1 MRGAIHWL
9 PSLLVA
15 VVLTGAAWA
24 WLGRPVDLPPAP
36 EEKLHCASYTPFRG
50 SQTPFDRSL
59 MIPKAQI
66 EEDLK
71 QLQPVTNC
79 IRTYAV
85 DQGLDQAVP
94 VAREL
99 GMQVL
104 LGIWIGRDVEANEA
118 QIKTAVDLAKT
129 YPETIK
135 AIVVG
140 NEVLLRGEQ
149 TGETLAKL
157 AARVRS
163 ESGRPVTYADVW
175 EYWLRAPQALK
186 DAVDFITIHILP
198 YWEDDPLPVSEGI
211 AHLQEIVEHVQS
223 KFPGRPIMVGE
234 TGWPSAGRW
243 REDAAPSIVN
253 QARYLREFLVYAKA
267 HALDYNFIEA
277 FDQPWKRWLEGTAG
291 GFWGLFHED
300 RTPKFSW
307 DEPVSEHPD
316 WPLQAGISVALG
328 FGILVL
334 ARFWRHNAGIMPCVL
349 ASLGAMLAGTALVLH
364 VEHGWHTARNNWEW
378 LLECAI
384 GLQTAATAVLLI
396 AVSLAGRLR
405 DAGGSLLE
413 AIAWLRPSWLHPA
426 MRSSPMRSPTMRQ
439 VLVVVGAVAL
449 SCASNLLVRSALPAV
464 YNAFP
469 VAVGLVSGLVF
480 GLIAIVGLGWRPT
493 IALPDIRKSIA
504 VLRLATLIGAATVSL
519 GLCFDSRYRDFPI
532 EAYLVPALFFLVVDR
547 ARRGIVAAQA
557 DRREEA
563 ALGLLLAG
571 MAVFVFINETPLNL
585 ESDLWCVLT
594 LLLALP
600 GIGAWRGLWV
610 QRRMMRR
617 SAASRPTAAK
627 PAL

>member
-1 MRGAIHWL
+1 MRGAIAWL
-9 PSLLVA
+9 PPLLVA
-15 VVLTGAAWA
+15 VALTVAAWA
-24 WLGRPVDLPPAP
+24 WLGHPVDMPPAP
-36 EEKLHCASYTPFRG
+36 EPKLHCASYTPFRG
-50 SQTPFDRSL
+50 TQTPFDRSL

-94 VAREL
+94 VAHSL

-118 QIKTAVDLAKT
+118 QIKTAVDLAKA

-135 AIVVG
+135 AIIVG

-175 EYWLRAPQALK
+175 EYWLRAPQELK
-186 DAVDFITIHILP
+186 DSVDFITIHILP

-211 AHLQEIVEHVQS
+211 QHLQEIVEHVQS

-253 QARYLREFLVYAKA
+253 QARYLREFLVYAQA
-267 HALDYNFIEA
+267 HQLDYNFIEA

-300 RTPKFSW
+300 RTAKYSW
-307 DEPVSEHPD
+307 DQPVSEYPD
-316 WPLQAGISVALG
+316 WPLRAGISVAIGL
-328 FGILVL
+328 GILVL
-334 ARFWRHNAGIMPCVL
+334 TRFWRHNAGLMSRGVT
-349 ASLGAMLAGTALVLH
+349 ALGAMLAGMALVLH
-364 VEHGWHTARNNWEW
+364 VQHGWLAARNDWEW
-378 LLECAI
+378 LLECGI
-384 GLQTAATAVLLI
+384 GLLTLASAVLLI
-396 AVSLAGRLR
+396 GATLAGRLR

-413 AIAWLRPSWLHPA
+413 AIAWLR
-426 MRSSPMRSPTMRQ
+426 
-439 VLVVVGAVAL
+439 
-449 SCASNLLVRSALPAV
+449 
-464 YNAFP
+464 
-469 VAVGLVSGLVF
+469 
-480 GLIAIVGLGWRPT
+480 RPFS
-493 IALPDIRKSIA
+493 LPDIRQSIA
-504 VLRLATLIGAATVSL
+504 LLRLAALIGAATVSL
-519 GLCFDSRYRDFPI
+519 GLCFDSRYRDFPV
-532 EAYLVPALFFLVVDR
+532 EAYLVPALFFLAVDI
-547 ARRGIVAAQA
+547 ARRAVVSAQA

-563 ALGLLLAG
+563 AFGLLLAA
-571 MAVFVFINETPLNL
+571 MAVFVFVNETPLNL
-585 ESDLWCVLT
+585 KADLWCALT

-600 GIGAWRGLWV
+600 GIGAWRGLYV
-610 QRRMMRR
+610 QRRIMRR

>member
-1 MRGAIHWL
+1 MRGRIAWL
-9 PSLLVA
+9 PPLLVA
-15 VVLTGAAWA
+15 ALLTVAAWA
-24 WLGRPVDLPPAP
+24 WLGHPVDMPPAP
-36 EEKLHCASYTPFRG
+36 EPKLHCASYTPFRG
-50 SQTPFDRSL
+50 TQTPFDRSL
-59 MIPKAQI
+59 VIPKAQI

-94 VAREL
+94 VAHAL

-118 QIKTAVDLAKT
+118 QIKTAVELAKT

-135 AIVVG
+135 AIIVG

-175 EYWLRAPQALK
+175 EYWLRAPQELK
-186 DAVDFITIHILP
+186 DSVDFITIHILP
-198 YWEDDPLPVSEGI
+198 YWEDDPLPVSEGVR
-211 AHLQEIVEHVQS
+211 HLQEIVEHVQS

-243 REDAAPSIVN
+243 REDAAPSIIN

-267 HALDYNFIEA
+267 HEIDYNFIEA

-300 RTPKFSW
+300 RTAKYSW
-307 DEPVSEHPD
+307 DQPVSEYPD
-316 WPLQAGISVALG
+316 WPLRAGISVVIGL
-328 FGILVL
+328 GILVL
-334 ARFWRHNAGIMPCVL
+334 TRFWRHDARPTARSL
-349 ASLGAMLAGTALVLH
+349 TTLGAMLTGMALVLH
-364 VEHGWHTARNNWEW
+364 VQHGWLAARNDWEW
-378 LLECAI
+378 LLECGI
-384 GLQTAATAVLLI
+384 GLLVLASAVLLI
-396 AVSLAGRLR
+396 GATLAGRLR

-413 AIAWLRPSWLHPA
+413 AIAWLRRP
-426 MRSSPMRSPTMRQ
+426 
-439 VLVVVGAVAL
+439 
-449 SCASNLLVRSALPAV
+449 
-464 YNAFP
+464 
-469 VAVGLVSGLVF
+469 F
-480 GLIAIVGLGWRPT
+480 G
-493 IALPDIRKSIA
+493 LPDIRQSIA
-504 VLRLATLIGAATVSL
+504 LLRLAALIGAATVSL
-519 GLCFDSRYRDFPI
+519 GLCFDSRYRDFPV
-532 EAYLVPALFFLVVDR
+532 EAYLIPALFFLVVDL
-547 ARRGIVAAQA
+547 ARRAVVSAQA

-563 ALGLLLAG
+563 AFGLLLAG
-571 MAVFVFINETPLNL
+571 MAVFVFVNETPLNL
-585 ESDLWCVLT
+585 KADLWCALT

>member
-1 MRGAIHWL
+1 MRGAPKRSAAWL
-9 PSLLVA
+9 PPLLVA
-15 VVLTGAAWA
+15 VALTVAAWA

-36 EEKLHCASYTPFRG
+36 EPKLHCASYTPFRG
-50 SQTPFDRSL
+50 TQTPFDRSL
-59 MIPKAQI
+59 TIPKAQI
-66 EEDLK
+66 EQDLK

-94 VAREL
+94 VAHDL

-104 LGIWIGRDVEANEA
+104 LGIWIGRDVEANER
-118 QIKTAVDLAKT
+118 QIRTAIDLART
-129 YPETIK
+129 YPQTIK
-135 AIVVG
+135 AIIVG

-157 AARVRS
+157 ATRVRS
-163 ESGRPVTYADVW
+163 ESGLPVTYADVW
-175 EYWLRAPQALK
+175 EYWLRAPQELK

-198 YWEDDPLPVSEGI
+198 YWEDDPLPVGEGVQ
-211 AHLQEIVEHVQS
+211 HLQEIVEHVQS
-223 KFPGRPIMVGE
+223 KFPGREIMVGE

-253 QARYLREFLVYAKA
+253 QARYLREFLVYAKQ
-267 HALDYNFIEA
+267 HELDYNFIEA

-316 WPLQAGISVALG
+316 WPLLAGISAALG
-328 FGILVL
+328 LGILAL
-334 ARFWRHNAGIMPCVL
+334 TRFWRHAASPLPRLL

-364 VEHGWHTARNNWEW
+364 VEHGWLAARNDWEW
-378 LLECAI
+378 LLESGI
-384 GLQTAATAVLLI
+384 GLLALASAVLLI
-396 AVSLAGRLR
+396 GVALAGRLCE
-405 DAGGSLLE
+405 AGGSLLE
-413 AIAWLRPSWLHPA
+413 ALVWLRRPS
-426 MRSSPMRSPTMRQ
+426 
-439 VLVVVGAVAL
+439 G
-449 SCASNLLVRSALPAV
+449 
-464 YNAFP
+464 
-469 VAVGLVSGLVF
+469 
-480 GLIAIVGLGWRPT
+480 
-493 IALPDIRKSIA
+493 LPDIRQSIA
-504 VLRLATLIGAATVSL
+504 LLRLAALLGAATVSL

-532 EAYLVPALFFLVVDR
+532 EAYLVPTLFFFAVDL
-547 ARRGIVAAQA
+547 ARRGIVSAQA

-563 ALGLLLAG
+563 GLGLLLAG
-571 MAVFVFINETPLNL
+571 MAVFVFVNETPLNL
-585 ESDLWCVLT
+585 ESDAWCVLT
-594 LLLALP
+594 LLQALP

-617 SAASRPTAAK
+617 SAASRPTAAS